1 MPSRIGTLMSDEAE
15 NHQTKIIRV
24 MQELEARMDVLLDR
38 VQSIITSREQQF
50 SILQELRPS
59 IEELRAS
66 VEKLTLEQLKT
77 RSELM
82 ARIDRLQETVELVR
96 DDVTVNWATA
106 NTAINRARN
115 SREDVDDLQRQ
126 ISAMER
132 RYQTLASLVDG
143 LRKPE
148 NKKPNDP

>member
-1 MPSRIGTLMSDEAE
+1 V
-15 NHQTKIIRV
+15 NQQTKITRV
-24 MQELEARMDVLLDR
+24 MQELGARMDVLLNR
-38 VQSIITSREQQF
+38 VQSIVTSQDQQF
-50 SILQELRPS
+50 STLQ
-59 IEELRAS
+59 ELRAS
-66 VEKLTLEQLKT
+66 VDVLRASVERLSLEQPKT

-96 DDVTVNWATA
+96 DDLTVNWATA

-115 SREDVDDLQRQ
+115 SREDVDDLQKQ

>member
-1 MPSRIGTLMSDEAE
+1 MLMPDEAE
-15 NHQTKIIRV
+15 DQQTKNTRV
-24 MQELEARMDVLLDR
+24 MQELGARMDVLLDR
-38 VQSIITSREQQF
+38 VQSIITSQEQQF
-50 SILQELRPS
+50 SILQELRPF
-59 IEELRAS
+59 IE
-66 VEKLTLEQLKT
+66 KFTLEQLKT